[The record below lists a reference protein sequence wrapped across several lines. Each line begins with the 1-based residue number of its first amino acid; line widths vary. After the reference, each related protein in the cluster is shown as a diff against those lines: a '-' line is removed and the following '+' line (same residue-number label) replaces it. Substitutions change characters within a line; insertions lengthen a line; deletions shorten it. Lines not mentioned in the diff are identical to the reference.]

1 MNIFGFWLKIKSL
14 FIKKP
19 QKKLGWSV
27 FDFELGRRWAKTQP
41 HPFQKCKTLW
51 DFCNDPGDSVYTL
64 QNLNNFIKI

>member
-14 FIKKP
+14 FTKKP

-27 FDFELGRRWAKTQP
+27 SDFEIGKRWAKTQP
-41 HPFQKCKTLW
+41 HPFQKYKTLW